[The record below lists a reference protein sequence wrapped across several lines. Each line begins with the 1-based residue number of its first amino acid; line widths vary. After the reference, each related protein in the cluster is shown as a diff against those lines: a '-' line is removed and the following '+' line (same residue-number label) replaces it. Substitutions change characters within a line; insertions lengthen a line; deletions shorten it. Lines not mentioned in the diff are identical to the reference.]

1 MLHVA
6 VNAISL
12 SDTFFKKLP
21 RTHSAVAF
29 SKTKPAALGFDLD
42 VKAKISE
49 LKPPD
54 NPLKS
59 GVSAGFFFAS
69 CDCCPSL
76 DQDTGILPLPAP
88 ACTGAMIYALPAGS
102 ANGNRSTTPIV
113 RCSGLTSPQSGHGCN
128 PLSAASCPMRPQY
141 RRDEAYFRPVS
152 DNFRP

>member
-54 NPLKS
+54 TQNPVIS
-59 GVSAGFFFAS
+59 TITGFCHA
-69 CDCCPSL
+69 L
-76 DQDTGILPLPAP
+76 
-88 ACTGAMIYALPAGS
+88 CTFIEIYANQTVSPVMFHKVGSRRRRYEALP
-102 ANGNRSTTPIV
+102 V
-113 RCSGLTSPQSGHGCN
+113 GC
-128 PLSAASCPMRPQY
+128 PR
-141 RRDEAYFRPVS
+141 
-152 DNFRP
+152 

>member
-49 LKPPD
+49 LR
-54 NPLKS
+54 S
-59 GVSAGFFFAS
+59 R
-69 CDCCPSL
+69 
-76 DQDTGILPLPAP
+76 QDLCAKLF
-88 ACTGAMIYALPAGS
+88 AGS
-102 ANGNRSTTPIV
+102 G
-113 RCSGLTSPQSGHGCN
+113 
-128 PLSAASCPMRPQY
+128 
-141 RRDEAYFRPVS
+141 
-152 DNFRP
+152 

>member
-54 NPLKS
+54 KKK
-59 GVSAGFFFAS
+59 
-69 CDCCPSL
+69 
-76 DQDTGILPLPAP
+76 QDILMNVLFLF
-88 ACTGAMIYALPAGS
+88 YNVFES
-102 ANGNRSTTPIV
+102 K
-113 RCSGLTSPQSGHGCN
+113 
-128 PLSAASCPMRPQY
+128 
-141 RRDEAYFRPVS
+141 
-152 DNFRP
+152 

>member
-54 NPLKS
+54 NHAILVIAWFSLCFVSVKS
-59 GVSAGFFFAS
+59 NHV
-69 CDCCPSL
+69 
-76 DQDTGILPLPAP
+76 
-88 ACTGAMIYALPAGS
+88 
-102 ANGNRSTTPIV
+102 
-113 RCSGLTSPQSGHGCN
+113 
-128 PLSAASCPMRPQY
+128 
-141 RRDEAYFRPVS
+141 
-152 DNFRP
+152 

>member
-54 NPLKS
+54 
-59 GVSAGFFFAS
+59 
-69 CDCCPSL
+69 
-76 DQDTGILPLPAP
+76 T
-88 ACTGAMIYALPAGS
+88 
-102 ANGNRSTTPIV
+102 
-113 RCSGLTSPQSGHGCN
+113 
-128 PLSAASCPMRPQY
+128 
-141 RRDEAYFRPVS
+141 
-152 DNFRP
+152 

>member
-49 LKPPD
+49 LKLNTTRVSNFFIGTRVVSYSESLALQGFPLFINNPD
-54 NPLKS
+54 
-59 GVSAGFFFAS
+59 AS
-69 CDCCPSL
+69 
-76 DQDTGILPLPAP
+76 
-88 ACTGAMIYALPAGS
+88 
-102 ANGNRSTTPIV
+102 
-113 RCSGLTSPQSGHGCN
+113 
-128 PLSAASCPMRPQY
+128 
-141 RRDEAYFRPVS
+141 
-152 DNFRP
+152 

>member
-54 NPLKS
+54 REKPR
-59 GVSAGFFFAS
+59 
-69 CDCCPSL
+69 
-76 DQDTGILPLPAP
+76 
-88 ACTGAMIYALPAGS
+88 
-102 ANGNRSTTPIV
+102 NRSGYVAFFMPIFT
-113 RCSGLTSPQSGHGCN
+113 CF
-128 PLSAASCPMRPQY
+128 PLLFPFRDSKRP
-141 RRDEAYFRPVS
+141 
-152 DNFRP
+152 

>member
-29 SKTKPAALGFDLD
+29 SKTKPAALGLELD

-54 NPLKS
+54 RKRL
-59 GVSAGFFFAS
+59 VSDRAFPFCAF
-69 CDCCPSL
+69 
-76 DQDTGILPLPAP
+76 
-88 ACTGAMIYALPAGS
+88 GA
-102 ANGNRSTTPIV
+102 ANGRA
-113 RCSGLTSPQSGHGCN
+113 RYQ
-128 PLSAASCPMRPQY
+128 
-141 RRDEAYFRPVS
+141 
-152 DNFRP
+152 